1 MLLTI
6 LNPSAKKQFI
16 RGNVDMKAITN
27 DIEFRGS
34 EDKTFKTDDGQNM
47 TMKVFRFDDETG
59 IQNEFY
65 VMSDKIGDVVG
76 IDSLVRG
83 GMYKC
88 ELSIGKNNKVRL
100 IGVYET

>member
-1 MLLTI
+1 
-6 LNPSAKKQFI
+6 
-16 RGNVDMKAITN
+16 MKAITN

-34 EDKTFKTDDGQNM
+34 EEKTFKTDDGQNM
-47 TMKVFRFDDETG
+47 AMIVYRFDDETG

-65 VMSDKIGDVVG
+65 VMADKVHDVIGA
-76 IDSLVRG
+76 DSLVRG

-100 IGVYET
+100 IGVYES

>member
-1 MLLTI
+1 MLLKI
-6 LNPSAKKQFI
+6 LNPLAIKQII

-34 EDKTFKTDDGQNM
+34 EDKTFKSDDGQNM
-47 TMKVFRFDDETG
+47 AMKVFRFDDETG

-65 VMSDKIGDVVG
+65 VMADKLNDVLG
-76 IDSLVRG
+76 LDTLVRG
-83 GMYKC
+83 GIYKC

-100 IGVYET
+100 IGVYEA